1 MTVKAKAVIIA
12 AAVLASLGTTTSLWI
27 TEPPPP
33 NKKLALLQAQCNTL
47 HNSVMAG
54 LAQQGHYFKAG
65 EAQRTKQQAA
75 WNAKAGTGVANSAHI
90 QSVAWDYY
98 RVLPDGTLSYSG
110 EDYKLYGETWKQAG
124 TQLALETKKRGKI
137 PEIYTNWGG
146 DFVRLRDYVHI
157 SCTTRQG
164 IK

>member
-1 MTVKAKAVIIA
+1 MSVKAVTSVATAFVA
-12 AAVLASLGTTTSLWI
+12 LGASTLLWLGD
-27 TEPPPP
+27 PPPP

-47 HNSVMAG
+47 HNAVMTG
-54 LAQQGHYFKAG
+54 LARQGHYFKAG

-90 QSVAWDYY
+90 ESMAWDYF
-98 RVLPDGTLSYSG
+98 RVLPDGTLSWEA
-110 EDYKLYGETWKQAG
+110 EDYALYGESWKLAG
-124 TQLALETKKRGKI
+124 IQLALETKKRGKI
-137 PEIYTNWGG
+137 PEISTNWGG

-157 SCTTRQG
+157 SCTSRQG